1 MARSWIANRS
11 RSWSDRLLRGL
22 KLLRRKFAVRARG
35 DGLSLPTTCLE
46 ALSPFFLLLDSRGRV
61 LTSGAS
67 LSSLLGDCLPQ
78 GRPMHALVV
87 ELDGGDSRD
96 LGDVDLDALR
106 DRLLRLELKACP
118 GLEFAGQLVP
128 VWSSSNHGRNRREP
142 RRWILD
148 LRPILETLEDLEASG
163 LTLQDLSLLDPMRVS
178 MVAMLMEASLR
189 QELLDGISVESLLS
203 EQSGESEINQSF

>member
-1 MARSWIANRS
+1 MARSRIANRS
-11 RSWSDRLLRGL
+11 RSWTDRLLRA
-22 KLLRRKFAVRARG
+22 LRRLRRDSAVGVRG
-35 DGLSLPTTCLE
+35 EGLSLPTTCLE

-67 LSSLLGDCLPQ
+67 LGSLLGDHEPR

-96 LGDVDLDALR
+96 LCDVELDALK

-128 VWSSSNHGRNRREP
+128 VWSGANQDRNRGEP
-142 RRWILD
+142 KHWILD

-163 LTLQDLSLLDPMRVS
+163 LSLQDLSLLDPMRVS
-178 MVAMLMEASLR
+178 MVSMLMEASLR

-203 EQSGESEINQSF
+203 GRSDGAEMDQSF